1 MGVCVCEAGAS
12 LMRPCLSCL
21 ARGDAKR
28 MKAADFCV
36 RAGAA
41 LLRVAAAAAAAA
53 KLQAAAEPPE
63 ASVAAAARMRV
74 QRNNS
79 ASQALIEDKQQL
91 QLCVMACE
99 R

>member
-53 KLQAAAEPPE
+53 EPPE

-74 QRNNS
+74 QR
-79 ASQALIEDKQQL
+79 ATTARL
-91 QLCVMACE
+91 
-99 R
+99 RR

>member
-1 MGVCVCEAGAS
+1 MFQEEESARVSVRAGSGSGDGRVCVCEAGAS
-12 LMRPCLSCL
+12 LMRPCLHCL

-53 KLQAAAEPPE
+53 
-63 ASVAAAARMRV
+63 
-74 QRNNS
+74 
-79 ASQALIEDKQQL
+79 
-91 QLCVMACE
+91 
-99 R
+99 